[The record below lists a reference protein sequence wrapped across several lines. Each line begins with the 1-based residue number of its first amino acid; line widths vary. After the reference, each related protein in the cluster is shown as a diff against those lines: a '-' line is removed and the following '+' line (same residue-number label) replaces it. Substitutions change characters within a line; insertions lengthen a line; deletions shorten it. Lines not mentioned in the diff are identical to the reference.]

1 MSHSHAVTDH
11 AHRARREQ
19 LRWLVLYVL
28 SQFPQVGCN
37 EVSLNY
43 MVGAVEGLE
52 RLTRDELRAA
62 MMYLNER
69 ELIRLEHGDHVVHW
83 HGKLTRVGFDVVE
96 YVVPCEPGIARPA
109 KVD

>member
-1 MSHSHAVTDH
+1 MNAKHTEHAT
-11 AHRARREQ
+11 RARREQ
-19 LRWLVLYVL
+19 LRRLMLYVL

-62 MMYLNER
+62 MMYLHER
-69 ELIRLEHGDHVVHW
+69 ELIRLEHGDHIVHW
-83 HGKLTRVGFDVVE
+83 HGKLTRVGFDIVE
-96 YVVPCEPGIARPA
+96 YVVPCEPGIARPP

>member
-1 MSHSHAVTDH
+1 MNHH
-11 AHRARREQ
+11 AHDHIAQARREK

-28 SQFPQVGCN
+28 KEFPQTGCN
-37 EVSLNY
+37 ETSLNY

-52 RLTRDELRAA
+52 RLTHDELRAA

-69 ELIRLEHGDHVVHW
+69 ELIHLEHGDHIVHW

-96 YVVPCEPGIARPA
+96 YVVPCERGIARPP
-109 KVD
+109 KGD

>member
-1 MSHSHAVTDH
+1 MNHHATDH
-11 AHRARREQ
+11 MTRARREK

-62 MMYLNER
+62 MMYLHER
-69 ELIRLEHGDHVVHW
+69 ELIRLDHGDHIVHW

-96 YVVPCEPGIARPA
+96 YVVPCEPGIARPP

>member
-1 MSHSHAVTDH
+1 MSYQ
-11 AHRARREQ
+11 AHDQMTRARREK

-28 SQFPQVGCN
+28 SQFPQVGSN

-52 RLTRDELRAA
+52 RLTHDELRAA
-62 MMYLNER
+62 MMYLHER
-69 ELIRLEHGDHVVHW
+69 ELIRLEHGDHVPHW
-83 HGKLTRVGFDVVE
+83 HGKLTRVGFDLVQ